1 MAHLHVKL
9 DTRISKGHVFILRKI
24 LEQEKEKVKFPEFKK
39 AAREPGLLLT
49 YPDFC
54 LGFFYASFGE

>member
-9 DTRISKGHVFILRKI
+9 DTHISKGHVFILRKI

-54 LGFFYASFGE
+54 FVFFYASFGE